1 MIALLADSA
10 LRTLLVAGIAAL
22 VLGASR
28 VRNPYALKSAWIAVL
43 GVGLLMP
50 LLLHWIPWRLGAA
63 PMSAAVLPAISVA
76 GAAAS
81 VSGTSRLVIDG
92 LYAAVSLALLGRM
105 ALGIGR
111 MWRVRRRAARLEQSW
126 LGQNGLERSGAGRL
140 DARVSASLAC
150 PVTFGSTVL
159 LPPDC
164 RDWSRAKQAAVLVH
178 ERSHVEQRDAYIHW
192 LALLHAAVFWFNPL
206 AWWLL
211 RRLMALAEQ
220 TSDAAVLRQG
230 GDRSEY
236 ASVLLEFARAG
247 SRLRPVPQ
255 IAGGSSVARR
265 IEQIVSGAPVHSRIP
280 AWKRAALIGLTLP
293 AAAIGASLWR
303 SSLAQPTAAQASAAL
318 AGTAQESAAQPSAA
332 QPGAAPASSS
342 EPKVVSWR
350 DLQGFYPR
358 KAARAGIEGFVRVAV
373 TLDGAGR
380 PTGVAILSEQ
390 PAGYGFGSEA
400 SRAVAY
406 GAFRFSNPTGLPA
419 SLVFNVKFALHR

>member
-22 VLGASR
+22 VLCASR
-28 VRNPYALKSAWIAVL
+28 VRNPYALKSAWTAVL

-111 MWRVRRRAARLEQSW
+111 MWRVRRRAARLERSW
-126 LGQNGLERSGAGRL
+126 LEQNGLERSGAGRL
-140 DARVSASLAC
+140 DARVSVSLAS

-247 SRLRPVPQ
+247 SRLRPVSQ

-280 AWKRAALIGLTLP
+280 AWKRAALIGLALP

-303 SSLAQPTAAQASAAL
+303 PSLAQPGAAQASAAL

-332 QPGAAPASSS
+332 PASSS
-342 EPKVVSWR
+342 EPKVVSWS

-373 TLDGAGR
+373 TLDRAGR

-400 SRAVAY
+400 SRAVTY